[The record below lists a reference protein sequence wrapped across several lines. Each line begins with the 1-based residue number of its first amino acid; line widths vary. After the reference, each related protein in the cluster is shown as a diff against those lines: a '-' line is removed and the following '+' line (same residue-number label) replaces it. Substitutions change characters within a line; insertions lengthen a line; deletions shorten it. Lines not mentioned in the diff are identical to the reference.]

1 MNAYGLTGF
10 RFHMMAMASM
20 LALAACNNDG
30 SSDAGRAD
38 HPGQLPRDINLPLKP
53 GKWQKNIS
61 FTQINVPSLG
71 AKKKQDIM
79 TKMSKAASKT
89 FCLSPE
95 TAARPTADFFGAG
108 VKGACKY
115 RGFSYTENKAV
126 IDLSCAMEGMAMA
139 DMQLAGNI
147 AAEQLDL
154 DVTSDLRLPMI
165 GKVKLKG
172 RAESRYLGVCEK

>member
-1 MNAYGLTGF
+1 
-10 RFHMMAMASM
+10 MMAAASM
-20 LALAACNNDG
+20 LALAACNNDSG
-30 SSDAGRAD
+30 NNAARSDQ
-38 HPGQLPRDINLPLKP
+38 PGQLPRDISLPLKP
-53 GKWQKNIS
+53 GKWEKNVS

-95 TAARPTADFFGAG
+95 LAARPAADFFGAG
-108 VKGACKY
+108 IKGACKY
-115 RGFSYTENKAV
+115 RGFSYRENKAV

-139 DMQLAGNI
+139 DMQLSGNI

-165 GKVKLKG
+165 GKVSLKG
-172 RAESRYLGVCEK
+172 RSQSRFLGACEK

>member
-1 MNAYGLTGF
+1 MNACGLTGF
-10 RFHMMAMASM
+10 RFHIMAAACM

-30 SSDAGRAD
+30 GNDAGRND
-38 HPGQLPRDINLPLKP
+38 DPRQLPIGISLPLKP
-53 GKWQKNIS
+53 GKWEKNVS

-79 TKMSKAASKT
+79 TRMSKAASKT

-95 TAARPTADFFGAG
+95 LAARPTADFFGAG

-115 RGFSYTENKAV
+115 RGFSYRENKAE

-139 DMQLAGNI
+139 DMRLTGNI
-147 AAEQLDL
+147 AAEHLGL

-165 GKVKLKG
+165 GKVELTG
-172 RAESRYLGVCEK
+172 RSESRYLGACEK